1 MIPYRFEAASMSLLA
16 KPFSK
21 SPAIE
26 KPVKAPPMETAC
38 KRAHTY

>member
-1 MIPYRFEAASMSLLA
+1 MPYRLEAASMSLLA

-21 SPAIE
+21 SLAME
-26 KPVKAPPMETAC
+26 NPVNAPPIVTAC